1 MQIVE
6 PRAGMSTTDQQG
18 RVIPRALRRMLDLFH
33 DWLKPRTAYPLGY
46 VPALDGSRG
55 LMTLGVLTAHT
66 RMALFGG
73 AMVYMDVFFA
83 MSGYLITSLLIAEQ
97 RKHGSI
103 SLEKFYVRRLQRLYP
118 ALIAMLVVLVAASV
132 ALSSE
137 LRLRLT
143 EAAVTFVY
151 LSDYWRAFGGPGVY
165 YTGHTWSL
173 AVEEQFYLLWPLA
186 FIFLTRRYGVSRA
199 AAFVVF
205 ATAAAFALWR
215 VWLTYDGASIARLYN
230 SFDTRADALLGGCGL
245 ALLLDRVDL
254 AAHPRA
260 SAILAGSL
268 APIAAFM
275 VVLGFTAD
283 SNLRWYYYIS
293 PLFGTVPALI
303 GIAGFVQP
311 QRTFMH
317 AVYELPAVVFCGRIC
332 YGLYIW
338 HYPVFTVIA
347 DNLPYRYVSTLLI
360 GWPITFALA
369 IASYHLIERHF
380 MRTRPL

>member
-1 MQIVE
+1 
-6 PRAGMSTTDQQG
+6 MSTTDQQG
-18 RVIPRALRRMLDLFH
+18 QAIPRALRRMLDVLH
-33 DWLKPRTAYPLGY
+33 HWSRPRTTYPLGY

-55 LMTLGVLTAHT
+55 LMTLGVMTAHT

-97 RKHGSI
+97 RKRGAI
-103 SLEKFYVRRLQRLYP
+103 SLRKFYVRRLQRLYP
-118 ALIAMLVVLVAASV
+118 ALIAMLVVLVVVSLAF
-132 ALSSE
+132 SSE
-137 LRLRLT
+137 IELRLT
-143 EAAVTFVY
+143 EAAVTFAY
-151 LSDYWRAFGGPGVY
+151 LSDFWRAFGGPGVY

-186 FIFLTRRYGVSRA
+186 FIFLTRRYGASRT

-205 ATAAAFALWR
+205 GAAVAFALWR
-215 VWLTYDGASIARLYN
+215 VWLTYDGAAIARLYN

-245 ALLLDRVDL
+245 ALLLNRVDL
-254 AAHPRA
+254 AAHPRV

-275 VVLGFTAD
+275 VVLGFTAN
-283 SNLRWYYYIS
+283 SNLRWYYYVS
-293 PLFGTVPALI
+293 PLLGTLPALI
-303 GIAGFVQP
+303 AIAGLVQS

-317 AVYELPAVVFCGRIC
+317 ALYELPALVFCGRIC

-338 HYPVFTVIA
+338 HYPVFTMIA
-347 DNLPYRYVSTLLI
+347 DNLPHRHVSTLLI
-360 GWPITFALA
+360 GWPVTFALA
-369 IASYHLIERHF
+369 TASYYVIERHF